1 MQDNFCRNIRD
12 WFFAHF
18 FILVNVIQNSDN
30 INCSPFSAGAGISSG
45 RWGLELINRGWHRIW
60 GVYNIPFFNAL
71 LALILVSCAAYLIV
85 WLFDEKNIVNCILI
99 GGIMIAFP
107 SITSMMFYSF
117 TAPYYGLAICFSVIA
132 VCLYKQFQFGFIISA
147 ICIAISMGIYQAYL
161 PLTITLFVLF
171 LLTECIR
178 KEWGIIET
186 LKKGIKSVS
195 TILLGIIFYY
205 VFLKFFLWYYDA
217 SLASYKGIDSRGKIE
232 WKTLPALLKKMI
244 SNCILLYKND
254 YYSIAITTIVHH
266 AIFVLMCGTL
276 LFLIIYLILQKSN
289 IGNIVSVLILGV
301 FLMIAADSIEI
312 MCPDNSYNVKYCLMM
327 YGMSG
332 LFIAPVILYEV
343 YPEKGMT
350 QICEKIKLGGEW
362 LVTISITLI
371 IINFVWQ
378 SNGNYMAGYYTTEQT
393 VSYFQTLVTRIK
405 STEGYS
411 PELPISFVGD
421 FYDDESFSN
430 IWTETPFWYGGHMP
444 ELINCYSTD
453 KLMMNYLGYSYIP
466 ATEDEKK
473 RAELKAK
480 DMPNYPQDGSIKII
494 DGVIV
499 VKRG

>member
-217 SLASYKGIDSRGKIE
+217 SLASYKGIDSKRLSGKH
-232 WKTLPALLKKMI
+232 
-244 SNCILLYKND
+244 YQ
-254 YYSIAITTIVHH
+254 
-266 AIFVLMCGTL
+266 
-276 LFLIIYLILQKSN
+276 LF
-289 IGNIVSVLILGV
+289 
-301 FLMIAADSIEI
+301 
-312 MCPDNSYNVKYCLMM
+312 
-327 YGMSG
+327 
-332 LFIAPVILYEV
+332 
-343 YPEKGMT
+343 
-350 QICEKIKLGGEW
+350 
-362 LVTISITLI
+362 
-371 IINFVWQ
+371 
-378 SNGNYMAGYYTTEQT
+378 
-393 VSYFQTLVTRIK
+393 
-405 STEGYS
+405 
-411 PELPISFVGD
+411 
-421 FYDDESFSN
+421 
-430 IWTETPFWYGGHMP
+430 
-444 ELINCYSTD
+444 
-453 KLMMNYLGYSYIP
+453 
-466 ATEDEKK
+466 
-473 RAELKAK
+473 
-480 DMPNYPQDGSIKII
+480 
-494 DGVIV
+494 
-499 VKRG
+499 